1 MVRIFGNGVGWTA
14 NAPKLSSVGLWLN
27 ASKSESML
35 AATIFTLTG
44 VFVPIALWSTRYFTT
59 LPNVGRV
66 KSSVDDLNGTGYCK
80 HESSPCATICWG
92 SASVPGFVRCLY
104 LFSVFLLKTT
114 ITTLFRYFGI
124 VNPPPLNTIKSQVYL
139 PNLSPPMYSNVQYNK
154 LNLCY
159 ATYHVLFQ
167 PTHKIC
173 VGFLLLF
180 CCIDPSLCYIWP
192 WYRILFYY
200 HSDDCNQRVIISI
213 TCWSIHPGYFI
224 FLLSPLLLYYYSTI
238 NHNIYEHSHSQ

>member
-1 MVRIFGNGVGWTA
+1 
-14 NAPKLSSVGLWLN
+14 
-27 ASKSESML
+27 
-35 AATIFTLTG
+35 
-44 VFVPIALWSTRYFTT
+44 
-59 LPNVGRV
+59 
-66 KSSVDDLNGTGYCK
+66 
-80 HESSPCATICWG
+80 
-92 SASVPGFVRCLY
+92 
-104 LFSVFLLKTT
+104 
-114 ITTLFRYFGI
+114 
-124 VNPPPLNTIKSQVYL
+124 
-139 PNLSPPMYSNVQYNK
+139 MYSNVQYNK

-200 HSDDCNQRVIISI
+200 HSDDCNQRMIISI

-224 FLLSPLLLYYYSTI
+224 FLLSPLLLLLNNQPQYMQTFTFTI
-238 NHNIYEHSHSQ
+238 TITISYHHDLQYLDLDSIWNYTTTTTT